1 VTAVDLYRHTYPHR
15 NTPGEPNERDEELCD
30 GKHEDF
36 RTPESIMPLL
46 LKATESWQVVRDMT
60 LSIEEQRGAWMRD
73 GRWQAIS
80 RRPKRL
86 LDMDDNA

>member
-1 VTAVDLYRHTYPHR
+1 
-15 NTPGEPNERDEELCD
+15 
-30 GKHEDF
+30 
-36 RTPESIMPLL
+36 MPLL

-60 LSIEEQRGAWMRD
+60 LSIEEQRGAWIRD

-80 RRPKRL
+80 QRAKRL